1 MKILTWNAWYKE
13 DPKNILELLQ
23 NTEWDV
29 CCLQEITLGFH
40 SDTHSDV
47 ASYLTESLGIEG
59 HFVVAQSW
67 NENERSQGNLILSKL
82 PVKDTF
88 SYFIQDYNDDP
99 EPSFSDE
106 GRVVVG
112 IELENSI
119 KILTTHMSYTPEF
132 TETEK
137 KNIESKKLLEYLT
150 SISSPFVIA
159 GDLNAVPA
167 SDLVTELSGR
177 YRNLSPDLTEPTW
190 TTKPFSHEGFE
201 VDTLS
206 HRLDYVFSSREVNLI
221 DSEIIQTEYSDH
233 LPILCEVELSKG

>member
-40 SDTHSDV
+40 SDANSDV
-47 ASYLTESLGIEG
+47 AGYLTESLGIEG

-67 NENERSQGNLILSKL
+67 NDNERSQGNLILSKL
-82 PVKDTF
+82 PIKNTF

-137 KNIESKKLLEYLT
+137 KNMESKRLLDYLAT
-150 SISSPFVIA
+150 ITSPFVIA
-159 GDLNAVPA
+159 GDLNAVST
-167 SDLVTELSGR
+167 SDLVTKLHSK
-177 YRNLSPDLTEPTW
+177 YINLSPDLSEPTW

-206 HRLDYVFSSREVNLI
+206 YRLDYIFGSNMIELI
-221 DSEIIQTEYSDH
+221 NSKIISTKYSDH
-233 LPILCEVELSKG
+233 LPIITEVKVKK